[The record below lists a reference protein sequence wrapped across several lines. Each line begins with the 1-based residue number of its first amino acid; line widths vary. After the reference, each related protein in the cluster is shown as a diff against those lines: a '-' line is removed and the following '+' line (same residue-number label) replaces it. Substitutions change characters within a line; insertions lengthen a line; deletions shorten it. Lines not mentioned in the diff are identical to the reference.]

1 MKKSNSH
8 IVKVVDLI
16 STPYPSF
23 HKEGLTLQAELS
35 KAIRNES
42 KVLVSF
48 EGVKRCSTQFLNAS
62 FGVVYID
69 FSQELIDAYVSVD
82 FAGVKNLEDKLNLV
96 KENALMSEE
105 YDNIVHEAY

>member
-1 MKKSNSH
+1 
-8 IVKVVDLI
+8 
-16 STPYPSF
+16 
-23 HKEGLTLQAELS
+23 
-35 KAIRNES
+35 
-42 KVLVSF
+42 
-48 EGVKRCSTQFLNAS
+48 
-62 FGVVYID
+62 VYID